1 MPKITKNEFLNNID
15 NIINEGMNTNPH
27 EYDGTQL
34 FNIHK
39 YITDLIVEG
48 QKNPGL
54 MSYLI
59 DYDNALKSGKKDF
72 LLFESFGR
80 GLARYAKGNKAVK
93 DVITAMNETLN
104 KYGNELQSY
113 LIIEGINDPYANKVI
128 KDAYNTY
135 IAEPTRDTK
144 DNLLEALDVLFK
156 QDERT
161 ASKLH
166 VLISENAANNIPF
179 FDTYLNESEFIDL
192 DKQINKSIEDEKI
205 KKVQE
210 NIQNYAKQVF
220 EEAEKEAQELKES
233 MTFSN
238 IINSNGI
245 DLKGA
250 IKKIVKTDAAKNEK
264 LLTIVNEYAG
274 ALTQGAYEER
284 LYETFIHNLKKF
296 DYLVP
301 VEEAITY
308 VQENVKGKQ
317 LQIFITK
324 TLEEMA
330 DSSSYF
336 IIPLIEESC
345 ARFVKEPNS
354 TNRVQLRQALSS
366 FASNPYVFKI
376 IEAIELDDSKGNNT
390 LSEQAI
396 DVKDKI
402 KLIRQNAT
410 ISNLYSPVQYIKE
423 NESVFNIR
431 GQYYVKKG
439 NNISKIDESY
449 VNNLSQ
455 KFVELCNLVND
466 PSVVINEDVITL
478 SENGLIAEIHEG
490 YADIN
495 GIRESQQTLR
505 DLTGMQ
511 IKYQDSDA
519 NFFIKCSCLLENF
532 NNIADINFAKHVSL
546 NENAHINFDLFNLG
560 DHIFINAVNE
570 DIGHSTFYR
579 DVNPIQCKNII
590 NNHMGI
596 NVASLFEN
604 LIPSQEKII
613 MKLNETQNEYQTNI
627 DKLEETIAKA
637 KDALKT
643 CTTDEGKKKL
653 EKAIKS
659 ADEKLS
665 NLKKEYKEW
674 QKDVKKV
681 TGEPTEDED
690 IDDDDEASD
699 DGGTREETTDEPLTD
714 KEVKD
719 EEVKDELST
728 PITSDNTVE
737 DGNTEDEEVSNTDD
751 FDDDFT
757 VTDDEFASYLG
768 DETTDEISSDNDDD
782 STVGTESTED
792 SDETETSDDD
802 DNFDFNTATE
812 DTEDEYDFNA
822 DADIDIMQTRLDD
835 DQDDTVEDDTVET
848 NVIDTEN
855 SYEINPDES
864 TDIFLGD
871 DDTTVE
877 DDITPEVNTTD
888 IEETVTVDR
897 DAYTIA
903 DVLWNE
909 NFKTGEKY
917 KSGTVSIVV
926 PMISGDG
933 RLYTDN
939 KTYEFYLGTDNKP
952 IIDNEEM
959 TVDLYK
965 AIMDAIVNSPSYA
978 EFKET
983 GIDDP
988 EHVENNN
995 NDDTCVNGD
1004 DCKTITNDE
1013 VTPILI
1019 EPTTDNTSDDT
1030 DDTFV
1035 YTDDIEDNTVD
1046 TDVTDDSEDV
1056 IDFGH
1061 IFDITDSDDEFSVT
1075 LNNDSDDV
1083 ESSDETPADT
1093 EVEITTEEEPN
1104 TEEFTIPTY
1113 TDGETE
1119 YEFPAAN
1126 VDDTEIPEITLD
1138 DVTEDA
1144 EVTTPEV
1151 QKKDKSLIKV
1161 KPVYTTE
1168 KKDFFVNEGKAT
1180 PSKIKASSKE
1190 TSTGDLLIEDY
1201 NIEADADVLQVMHD
1215 KAVKD
1220 RKVLLSDCITI
1231 QVSNIEDFMDIKYFT
1246 IETEKT
1252 SYTVYRIGNN
1262 IYYRKS
1268 SEFYQILQDISDSVP
1283 GVGINTLT
1291 VNFTSDEPIDY
1302 VSALNIHDCL
1312 FLISTIISTYTG
1324 MVPNSNMYKSVQES
1338 IKIKKPK
1345 LSNDHDFN
1353 KSKMKDDILYG
1364 DADKREF
1371 EEEVEKT
1378 AEKEGIENPLL
1389 PAGEKEEESVKP
1401 KLPNVHNITESKK
1414 VLKNEKHQFF
1424 YEPMDKVIYKGVKS
1438 QVLSVSEDG
1447 NLINILTP
1455 QGQLEVNVNDLEPD
1469 TEYVNPLRNVPKQ
1482 FDFDKDNLTTDLT
1495 NAESGKM
1502 KDLNGKTVDCNIIVD
1517 NFQLNLTECKA
1528 SLDDII
1534 NSKRDIR
1541 VINENGV
1548 IETFDVN
1555 NLAFI
1560 ETPYAVV
1567 VGEDDKPLRSIQV
1580 YADSYI
1586 NAGPDEL
1593 VLCKIDGKD
1602 TKYPKSKIKILS

>member
-1 MPKITKNEFLNNID
+1 
-15 NIINEGMNTNPH
+15 
-27 EYDGTQL
+27 
-34 FNIHK
+34 
-39 YITDLIVEG
+39 
-48 QKNPGL
+48 
-54 MSYLI
+54 
-59 DYDNALKSGKKDF
+59 
-72 LLFESFGR
+72 
-80 GLARYAKGNKAVK
+80 
-93 DVITAMNETLN
+93 
-104 KYGNELQSY
+104 
-113 LIIEGINDPYANKVI
+113 
-128 KDAYNTY
+128 
-135 IAEPTRDTK
+135 
-144 DNLLEALDVLFK
+144 
-156 QDERT
+156 
-161 ASKLH
+161 
-166 VLISENAANNIPF
+166 
-179 FDTYLNESEFIDL
+179 
-192 DKQINKSIEDEKI
+192 
-205 KKVQE
+205 
-210 NIQNYAKQVF
+210 
-220 EEAEKEAQELKES
+220 
-233 MTFSN
+233 
-238 IINSNGI
+238 
-245 DLKGA
+245 
-250 IKKIVKTDAAKNEK
+250 
-264 LLTIVNEYAG
+264 
-274 ALTQGAYEER
+274 
-284 LYETFIHNLKKF
+284 
-296 DYLVP
+296 
-301 VEEAITY
+301 
-308 VQENVKGKQ
+308 
-317 LQIFITK
+317 
-324 TLEEMA
+324 
-330 DSSSYF
+330 
-336 IIPLIEESC
+336 
-345 ARFVKEPNS
+345 
-354 TNRVQLRQALSS
+354 
-366 FASNPYVFKI
+366 
-376 IEAIELDDSKGNNT
+376 
-390 LSEQAI
+390 
-396 DVKDKI
+396 
-402 KLIRQNAT
+402 
-410 ISNLYSPVQYIKE
+410 
-423 NESVFNIR
+423 
-431 GQYYVKKG
+431 
-439 NNISKIDESY
+439 
-449 VNNLSQ
+449 
-455 KFVELCNLVND
+455 
-466 PSVVINEDVITL
+466 
-478 SENGLIAEIHEG
+478 
-490 YADIN
+490 
-495 GIRESQQTLR
+495 
-505 DLTGMQ
+505 
-511 IKYQDSDA
+511 
-519 NFFIKCSCLLENF
+519 
-532 NNIADINFAKHVSL
+532 
-546 NENAHINFDLFNLG
+546 
-560 DHIFINAVNE
+560 
-570 DIGHSTFYR
+570 
-579 DVNPIQCKNII
+579 
-590 NNHMGI
+590 MGI

-728 PITSDNTVE
+728 PITSDASVDDETSDNEE
-737 DGNTEDEEVSNTDD
+737 DAEAED

-768 DETTDEISSDNDDD
+768 DEATDDINSDNNDD
-782 STVGTESTED
+782 STLDTENIEDIESTED
-792 SDETETSDDD
+792 SDDSETSDDE

-812 DTEDEYDFNA
+812 DSEDDYDFNA
-822 DADIDIMQTRLDD
+822 DADTDILQTRLDD
-835 DQDDTVEDDTVET
+835 DSEDTAEVDTVET
-848 NVIDTEN
+848 DIDTDDTD
-855 SYEINPDES
+855 EINPDEA

-871 DDTTVE
+871 DVTTVE
-877 DDITPEVNTTD
+877 DDITPEVETD
-888 IEETVTVDR
+888 IEEPVPAER

-939 KTYEFYLGTDNKP
+939 KTYEFYLGSDNKP

-965 AIMDAIVNSPSYA
+965 AIMNAIVNSPSYA

-988 EHVENNN
+988 EHVE
-995 NDDTCVNGD
+995 DTKAEETCVSGD
-1004 DCKTITNDE
+1004 DCNTTTTTDE
-1013 VTPILI
+1013 VTPIII
-1019 EPTTDNTSDDT
+1019 EPDTDNTSDVDT
-1030 DDTFV
+1030 EDTFV
-1035 YTDDIEDNTVD
+1035 YTDDTEDNTED
-1046 TDVTDDSEDV
+1046 TEEEDNSADDV

-1061 IFDITDSDDEFSVT
+1061 IFDITDDADEFSVT
-1075 LNNDSDDV
+1075 LNTDSD
-1083 ESSDETPADT
+1083 EAETSDETPADT
-1093 EVEITTEEEPN
+1093 EVEITTDEAPVED

-1126 VDDTEIPEITLD
+1126 VDNTEIPEITLD

-1144 EVTTPEV
+1144 EVNTP

-1161 KPVYTTE
+1161 KPVYTTG

-1220 RKVLLSDCITI
+1220 RKFLLADSITI

-1246 IETEKT
+1246 IETEKS

-1283 GVGINTLT
+1283 GVSTNTLT
-1291 VNFTSDEPIDY
+1291 VNFASDEPIDY

-1324 MVPNSNMYKSVQES
+1324 MVPNSNMYHGVQES

-1378 AEKEGIENPLL
+1378 AEKEGIENPLV
-1389 PAGEKEEESVKP
+1389 PTGEKEEESVKP

-1414 VLKNEKHQFF
+1414 VSKNEKQQFF

-1469 TEYVNPLRNVPKQ
+1469 AEYVNPLRNVPKQ

-1495 NAESGKM
+1495 NAEPGKM

-1586 NAGPDEL
+1586 NAAPDEL
-1593 VLCKIDGKD
+1593 VLCKIDGKA

>member
-1 MPKITKNEFLNNID
+1 MPKITKKEFLNNID

-59 DYDNALKSGKKDF
+59 EYDNALKSGKKDF

-80 GLARYAKGNKAVK
+80 GLSRYAKGNKAVK
-93 DVITAMNETLN
+93 DVINAMNETLN

-301 VEEAITY
+301 VEEAISY

-317 LQIFITK
+317 LPIFITK

-345 ARFVKEPNS
+345 ARFVKEPNP

-519 NFFIKCSCLLENF
+519 SFFIKCSCLLENF

-546 NENAHINFDLFNLG
+546 NENSHINFDLFNLG

-570 DIGHSTFYR
+570 DIDHATFYR

-681 TGEPTEDED
+681 TGDPTEEED

-719 EEVKDELST
+719 EEVKDELSQ
-728 PITSDNTVE
+728 PITTNV
-737 DGNTEDEEVSNTDD
+737 
-751 FDDDFT
+751 DDDDEGDEDQFN
-757 VTDDEFASYLG
+757 VTDDEFASYLDDG
-768 DETTDEISSDNDDD
+768 SNDTDTKD
-782 STVGTESTED
+782 SEEDVDTED
-792 SDETETSDDD
+792 IEDTEEPTDS
-802 DNFDFNTATE
+802 E
-812 DTEDEYDFNA
+812 DTEDDDEFDFNIATEETEGDDDYDFNA
-822 DADIDIMQTRLDD
+822 DADTDILQTRLDD
-835 DQDDTVEDDTVET
+835 DSDDTTEDGTVET
-848 NVIDTEN
+848 DIDDTEDTD
-855 SYEINPDES
+855 EINPDEA

-877 DDITPEVNTTD
+877 DDITPEVETD
-888 IEETVTVDR
+888 IEEPVPADR

-939 KTYEFYLGTDNKP
+939 KTYEFYLGSDNKP

-965 AIMDAIVNSPSYA
+965 AIMDAIINSPSYA

-988 EHVENNN
+988 EHTEEDNKV
-995 NDDTCVNGD
+995 DDTCVSGD
-1004 DCKTITNDE
+1004 DCVTTTETDE
-1013 VTPILI
+1013 VTPIII
-1019 EPTTDNTSDDT
+1019 EPDTDSTSDDDT
-1030 DDTFV
+1030 EDTFV
-1035 YTDDIEDNTVD
+1035 YTDDDTEDSTPDTEDVD
-1046 TDVTDDSEDV
+1046 GSEDV

-1061 IFDITDSDDEFSVT
+1061 IFDITDNDDEFSVT
-1075 LNNDSDDV
+1075 LNNDSDEV

-1093 EVEITTEEEPN
+1093 ELEITTEEEPN
-1104 TEEFTIPTY
+1104 TEDTEEFTIPTY

-1138 DVTEDA
+1138 DVTEDT
-1144 EVTTPEV
+1144 EVSTP

-1168 KKDFFVNEGKAT
+1168 KKNFFVNEGKVN
-1180 PSKIKASSKE
+1180 PSKIKTSSNTAHNE
-1190 TSTGDLLIEDY
+1190 DLLIENYD
-1201 NIEADADVLQVMHD
+1201 ETLDADVLKVM
-1215 KAVKD
+1215 
-1220 RKVLLSDCITI
+1220 RKEAMFQRKLLLPENII
-1231 QVSNIEDFMDIKYFT
+1231 NVSKIEDFNGVEYFT
-1246 IETEKT
+1246 IETEKS
-1252 SYTVYRIGNN
+1252 SYTIYRIGNKV
-1262 IYYRKS
+1262 YYRNS
-1268 SEFYQILQDISDSVP
+1268 AEFYQILQDISDNVP
-1283 GVGINTLT
+1283 GVDMESLT
-1291 VNFTSDEPIDY
+1291 YRYTHDGPVDY
-1302 VSALNIHDCL
+1302 VSALNPQDCKL
-1312 FLISTIISTYTG
+1312 LIMTIISTYTG
-1324 MVPNSNMYKSVQES
+1324 MTPRSNMYKSVQES
-1338 IKIKKPK
+1338 IKIKKPT

-1353 KSKMKDDILYG
+1353 KSKLKDDILYG

-1378 AEKEGIENPLL
+1378 AEKEGIENPLV
-1389 PAGEKEEESVKP
+1389 PSGEKEEESVKP

-1414 VLKNEKHQFF
+1414 VNKNNKPQFF

-1469 TEYVNPLRNVPKQ
+1469 AEYVNPLRDVPKQ
-1482 FDFDKDNLTTDLT
+1482 FDFDKDNLTTNLT
-1495 NAESGKM
+1495 NAESGKVG
-1502 KDLNGKTVDCNIIVD
+1502 DLNGKTIDCNIIVD

-1534 NSKRDIR
+1534 DSKRSIR
-1541 VINENGV
+1541 VINENGDT
-1548 IETFDVN
+1548 ETFEVN

-1586 NAGPDEL
+1586 NAAPDEL

>member
-1 MPKITKNEFLNNID
+1 MPKITKKEFLNNID

-80 GLARYAKGNKAVK
+80 GLSRYAKGNKAVK
-93 DVITAMNETLN
+93 DVINAMNETLN

-220 EEAEKEAQELKES
+220 EDAEKEAQELKES

-301 VEEAITY
+301 VEEAIDY

-317 LQIFITK
+317 LPIFITK

-330 DSSSYF
+330 DSTSYF

-390 LSEQAI
+390 LSEQAL

-410 ISNLYSPVQYIKE
+410 ISNLYSPIQYIKE

-449 VNNLSQ
+449 INNLSQ

-466 PSVVINEDVITL
+466 PSVVINEDIITL

-546 NENAHINFDLFNLG
+546 NENSHINFDLFNLG
-560 DHIFINAVNE
+560 EHIFINAVNE
-570 DIGHSTFYR
+570 DMGHSTFYR

-613 MKLNETQNEYQTNI
+613 MKLNETQNEYQNNI
-627 DKLEETIAKA
+627 DKLEETISKA
-637 KDALKT
+637 KNALET
-643 CTTDEGKKKL
+643 CTTDEGKQKL
-653 EKAIKS
+653 KKAINN
-659 ADEKLS
+659 ATEKLN

-690 IDDDDEASD
+690 IDNDDEASD

-728 PITSDNTVE
+728 PITSNNAEE
-737 DGNTEDEEVSNTDD
+737 DDDTNTED

-768 DETTDEISSDNDDD
+768 DDDSNSDADDDDD
-782 STVGTESTED
+782 STED
-792 SDETETSDDD
+792 SEDEIEASDDD

-812 DTEDEYDFNA
+812 DSEDDYDFNA
-822 DADIDIMQTRLDD
+822 DADIDIMQTHLDGDSD
-835 DQDDTVEDDTVET
+835 DATEDDTEDT
-848 NVIDTEN
+848 DIDADTEDTE
-855 SYEINPDES
+855 EINPDEA
-864 TDIFLGD
+864 TDMFLGD
-871 DDTTVE
+871 DDTTIE
-877 DDITPEVNTTD
+877 DDITPEIDDTD
-888 IEETVTVDR
+888 IAENVTPDR

-988 EHVENNN
+988 DHVEDNKV
-995 NDDTCVNGD
+995 DDTCADGD
-1004 DCKTITNDE
+1004 DCNTTTTTTTDD
-1013 VTPILI
+1013 VTPIII
-1019 EPTTDNTSDDT
+1019 EPDTDNTLDDDT
-1030 DDTFV
+1030 EDTFV
-1035 YTDDIEDNTVD
+1035 YTDDTVD
-1046 TDVTDDSEDV
+1046 TTDNDDTEDV
-1056 IDFGH
+1056 IDFDH
-1061 IFDITDSDDEFSVT
+1061 IFDITDNDDEFSVT

-1083 ESSDETPADT
+1083 ASSEDTPVDT
-1093 EVEITTEEEPN
+1093 EVEITTDDEPAED
-1104 TEEFTIPTY
+1104 TQEFTIPTY

-1138 DVTEDA
+1138 DVTEDTP
-1144 EVTTPEV
+1144 VSTPEV

-1168 KKDFFVNEGKAT
+1168 KKNFLVNEGKAT
-1180 PSKIKASSKE
+1180 PSKIKASKKE
-1190 TSTGDLLIEDY
+1190 TSIGNLLIEDY

-1220 RKVLLSDCITI
+1220 RKFLLSDGTII
-1231 QVSNIEDFMDIKYFT
+1231 QVSNIEDFMDIEYFT
-1246 IETEKT
+1246 IETEKS

-1283 GVGINTLT
+1283 GVSTNTLT
-1291 VNFTSDEPIDY
+1291 VNFTTDEPIDY

-1324 MVPNSNMYKSVQES
+1324 MVPNSNMFHHVQES

-1353 KSKMKDDILYG
+1353 KSKLKDDILYG

-1378 AEKEGIENPLL
+1378 AEKEGIENPLV
-1389 PAGEKEEESVKP
+1389 PSGNKEEESVKP

-1414 VLKNEKHQFF
+1414 VTKNEKHQFF

-1469 TEYVNPLRNVPKQ
+1469 TEYTNPLRDTPKQ
-1482 FDFDKDNLTTDLT
+1482 FDFDKDNLTTNLT
-1495 NAESGKM
+1495 NAEGGKHG
-1502 KDLNGKTVDCNIIVD
+1502 DLNGKTVDCNIIVD

-1534 NSKRDIR
+1534 NSKHSIR
-1541 VINENGV
+1541 VINENGDTE
-1548 IETFDVN
+1548 IFDVN

-1586 NAGPDEL
+1586 NAAPDEL

>member
-1 MPKITKNEFLNNID
+1 
-15 NIINEGMNTNPH
+15 
-27 EYDGTQL
+27 
-34 FNIHK
+34 
-39 YITDLIVEG
+39 
-48 QKNPGL
+48 
-54 MSYLI
+54 
-59 DYDNALKSGKKDF
+59 
-72 LLFESFGR
+72 
-80 GLARYAKGNKAVK
+80 
-93 DVITAMNETLN
+93 
-104 KYGNELQSY
+104 
-113 LIIEGINDPYANKVI
+113 
-128 KDAYNTY
+128 
-135 IAEPTRDTK
+135 
-144 DNLLEALDVLFK
+144 
-156 QDERT
+156 
-161 ASKLH
+161 
-166 VLISENAANNIPF
+166 
-179 FDTYLNESEFIDL
+179 
-192 DKQINKSIEDEKI
+192 
-205 KKVQE
+205 
-210 NIQNYAKQVF
+210 
-220 EEAEKEAQELKES
+220 
-233 MTFSN
+233 
-238 IINSNGI
+238 
-245 DLKGA
+245 
-250 IKKIVKTDAAKNEK
+250 
-264 LLTIVNEYAG
+264 
-274 ALTQGAYEER
+274 
-284 LYETFIHNLKKF
+284 
-296 DYLVP
+296 
-301 VEEAITY
+301 
-308 VQENVKGKQ
+308 
-317 LQIFITK
+317 
-324 TLEEMA
+324 
-330 DSSSYF
+330 
-336 IIPLIEESC
+336 
-345 ARFVKEPNS
+345 
-354 TNRVQLRQALSS
+354 
-366 FASNPYVFKI
+366 
-376 IEAIELDDSKGNNT
+376 
-390 LSEQAI
+390 
-396 DVKDKI
+396 
-402 KLIRQNAT
+402 
-410 ISNLYSPVQYIKE
+410 
-423 NESVFNIR
+423 
-431 GQYYVKKG
+431 
-439 NNISKIDESY
+439 
-449 VNNLSQ
+449 
-455 KFVELCNLVND
+455 
-466 PSVVINEDVITL
+466 
-478 SENGLIAEIHEG
+478 
-490 YADIN
+490 
-495 GIRESQQTLR
+495 
-505 DLTGMQ
+505 
-511 IKYQDSDA
+511 
-519 NFFIKCSCLLENF
+519 
-532 NNIADINFAKHVSL
+532 
-546 NENAHINFDLFNLG
+546 
-560 DHIFINAVNE
+560 
-570 DIGHSTFYR
+570 
-579 DVNPIQCKNII
+579 
-590 NNHMGI
+590 MGI

-690 IDDDDEASD
+690 IEEDDEASD

-714 KEVKD
+714 N
-719 EEVKDELST
+719 EEDAEA
-728 PITSDNTVE
+728 E
-737 DGNTEDEEVSNTDD
+737 D

-768 DETTDEISSDNDDD
+768 DESTDDDNFVDNNDD
-782 STVGTESTED
+782 STLDTED
-792 SDETETSDDD
+792 SEAEEVGDETETPDDGD
-802 DNFDFNTATE
+802 DFDFNTATE
-812 DTEDEYDFNA
+812 DSEDEYDFNA
-822 DADIDIMQTRLDD
+822 DADTDILQTRLDD
-835 DQDDTVEDDTVET
+835 DSEDAEGTVET
-848 NVIDTEN
+848 DIDVDTDDTD
-855 SYEINPDES
+855 EINPDEA

-871 DDTTVE
+871 DVTTVE
-877 DDITPEVNTTD
+877 DDITPEVETD
-888 IEETVTVDR
+888 IEEPVPAER

-939 KTYEFYLGTDNKP
+939 KTYEFYLGSDNKP

-988 EHVENNN
+988 EHVE
-995 NDDTCVNGD
+995 DTKAEETCVSGD
-1004 DCKTITNDE
+1004 DCNTTTTTDE
-1013 VTPILI
+1013 VTPIII
-1019 EPTTDNTSDDT
+1019 EPDTDNTSDVDT
-1030 DDTFV
+1030 EDTFV
-1035 YTDDIEDNTVD
+1035 YTDDTEDNTED
-1046 TDVTDDSEDV
+1046 TEEEDNSADDV

-1061 IFDITDSDDEFSVT
+1061 IFDITDDADEFSVT
-1075 LNNDSDDV
+1075 LNTDSDDA
-1083 ESSDETPADT
+1083 ETSDETPADT
-1093 EVEITTEEEPN
+1093 EVEITTDEAPVED

-1126 VDDTEIPEITLD
+1126 VDNTEIPEITLD

-1144 EVTTPEV
+1144 EVNTP

-1168 KKDFFVNEGKAT
+1168 KKVFFVNEGKAI

-1220 RKVLLSDCITI
+1220 RKFLLSDGITI

-1246 IETEKT
+1246 IETEKS

-1283 GVGINTLT
+1283 GVSTNTLT

-1312 FLISTIISTYTG
+1312 FLITTIISTYTG
-1324 MVPNSNMYKSVQES
+1324 MTPIPNMYHRVQES

-1353 KSKMKDDILYG
+1353 KSKLKDDILYG

-1378 AEKEGIENPLL
+1378 AEKEGIENPLV
-1389 PAGEKEEESVKP
+1389 PSGEKEEESVKP

-1414 VLKNEKHQFF
+1414 VSKNEKHQFF

-1469 TEYVNPLRNVPKQ
+1469 AEYVNPLRDVPKQ
-1482 FDFDKDNLTTDLT
+1482 FDFDKDNLTTNLA
-1495 NAESGKM
+1495 NAESGEM

-1586 NAGPDEL
+1586 NAAPDEL